1 MALTDM
7 MRQYLELKERYKD
20 TIIFYRL
27 GDFYEMFFEDA
38 VEASRVLD
46 LTLTGRDCG
55 LEERAPMCGVPYH
68 AAESYI
74 AKLIANGYKVGICEQ
89 LTPAIKNSKQ
99 LVKRDIVRIIT
110 PGTVVDESMLDG
122 KSNNYICCVYLNKNK
137 KKETNIK
144 EIAKNWQEIDEISAL
159 MQEIFAIGVSYS
171 DMSTGEFKIEEIDL
185 CGKEALIELNNILT
199 RISPKEIVLREED
212 KKVIKNC
219 KIFPNEILDRANT
232 YYDYVFDAN
241 AAQEALINQFG
252 VDEVK
257 ECGAKIGSAKA
268 ISAGALISY
277 FAETQKRSLAQIN
290 KISTLQEQKY
300 LKLDVPSRRNL
311 EITETLRDRRKK
323 GSLLWVLD
331 HTETSMGARL
341 LKNWV
346 SLPLQDEREINARL
360 DAVSDLISTFIQRQ
374 EITESFKKITDI
386 ERIAARIAY
395 GNFNPKDALSLK
407 QSAEVLPS
415 IKKLLQVYECKKMKG
430 LAEELDALE
439 DVYDLLSRAIDV
451 EAPAILAN
459 GKVIKDGYNKELDE
473 YRNAKAIADEL
484 IVKLEEKEKNET
496 GIKNLKINY
505 NKVFGYF
512 IEVTKSQVGL
522 VPFRYTRKQ
531 TTTNSER
538 YITAEL
544 KQIEDKVLGS
554 TENANELQN
563 RLFADIR
570 NYLLT
575 NLSRLQRT
583 AEIIA
588 EVDVL
593 LSLAIVAIKNNYVK
607 PKINSKIDYIKIVGG
622 RHPVVEEI
630 LKNQSFV
637 PNDTFIN
644 KDTDKSLIIT
654 GPNMA
659 GKSTYMRQVA
669 LITLLAHIGS
679 FVPASS
685 AEICLT
691 DKIFTRVGASDDL
704 AFGQS
709 TFMVEMMEVS
719 NILNNATEKSL
730 VILDEVGRGTSTF
743 DGLSIAWAVMEYISN
758 KMNIKTI
765 FSTHYHELT
774 ELEGYLKGVKNY
786 RITVKEIGEEIV
798 FLRKVVRGGA
808 NKSFGVAVAAL
819 AGLPREV
826 IQRAKDISANLE
838 NADIN
843 RKIAETNLGAIE
855 DVEQIKRSY
864 SGIIGALED
873 VDVNTL
879 TPLGAF
885 DLLVD
890 LVSKV
895 KDRR

>member
-7 MRQYLELKERYKD
+7 MQQYMQIKENYKD

-55 LEERAPMCGVPYH
+55 LAERAPMCGVPYH
-68 AAESYI
+68 SAESYI

-122 KSNNYICCVYLNKNK
+122 KSNNYICSVYLTKNQ
-137 KKETNIK
+137 KKEENIK
-144 EIAKNWQEIDEISAL
+144 EIAKNWQEIDTISLLIDEIASV
-159 MQEIFAIGVSYS
+159 GVAYS
-171 DMSTGEFKIEEIDL
+171 DMSTGEFKIEQIDL
-185 CGKEALIELNNILT
+185 SGKNALIELNNILS
-199 RISPKEIVLREED
+199 RISPKEVVVREED
-212 KKVIKNC
+212 KKIIKSS
-219 KIFPNEILDRANT
+219 KIFPNEILERINI
-232 YYDYVFDAN
+232 YYDYVFEAH
-241 AAQEALINQFG
+241 AAHEAINNQFG
-252 VDEVK
+252 EQAVK
-257 ECGAKIGSAKA
+257 ENGVKIGSAKA
-268 ISAGALISY
+268 IAAGALIAY
-277 FAETQKRSLAQIN
+277 FSETQKRSLAQIN

-311 EITETLRDRRKK
+311 EITETLRERRKR

-331 HTETSMGARL
+331 NTQTSMGARL

-346 SLPLQDEREINARL
+346 SLPLQDEKEINARL
-360 DAVSDLISTFIQRQ
+360 DAVEDMISTFIQRQ
-374 EITESFKKITDI
+374 EISESFKRITDI

-415 IKKLLQVYECKKMKG
+415 VKMLLGAYQSKKMRA
-430 LAEELDALE
+430 LYSELDTLE
-439 DVYDLLSRAIDV
+439 DVYNLLENAIDN

-459 GKVIKDGYNKELDE
+459 GKVIKDGYNSELDE
-473 YRNAKAIADEL
+473 YRNAKETADSL
-484 IVKLEEKEKNET
+484 IRNLEEKEREET

-512 IEVTKSQVGL
+512 IEVTKSQTGL

-554 TENANELQN
+554 SENAMELQN
-563 RLFADIR
+563 KLFSDVR

-575 NLSRLQRT
+575 NLARLQRT
-583 AEIIA
+583 AEVIA
-588 EVDVL
+588 EIDVL
-593 LSLAIVAIKNNYVK
+593 LSLASVAIKNNYCK
-607 PKINSKIDYIKIVGG
+607 PKINSKIDHIKILAG
-622 RHPVVEEI
+622 RHPVVEEL

-679 FVPASS
+679 FVPATS

-691 DKIFTRVGASDDL
+691 DRIFTRVGASDDL
-704 AFGQS
+704 AYGQS

-719 NILNNATEKSL
+719 NILNNATDKSL

-774 ELEGYLKGVKNY
+774 ELEGFLKGVKNY
-786 RITVKEIGEEIV
+786 RITVKEIGDEIA

-819 AGLPREV
+819 AGLPKEV
-826 IQRAKDISANLE
+826 IQRAKDISTNLE

-843 RKIAETNLGAIE
+843 RKIAETNLGVIE
-855 DVEQIKRSY
+855 DVEEIKRSY
-864 SGIIGALED
+864 SEVIGMLED

-885 DLLVD
+885 DLLVT

-895 KDRR
+895 KN

>member
-1 MALTDM
+1 M
-7 MRQYLELKERYKD
+7 
-20 TIIFYRL
+20 
-27 GDFYEMFFEDA
+27 
-38 VEASRVLD
+38 
-46 LTLTGRDCG
+46 
-55 LEERAPMCGVPYH
+55 
-68 AAESYI
+68 
-74 AKLIANGYKVGICEQ
+74 
-89 LTPAIKNSKQ
+89 
-99 LVKRDIVRIIT
+99 
-110 PGTVVDESMLDG
+110 
-122 KSNNYICCVYLNKNK
+122 
-137 KKETNIK
+137 
-144 EIAKNWQEIDEISAL
+144 
-159 MQEIFAIGVSYS
+159 
-171 DMSTGEFKIEEIDL
+171 
-185 CGKEALIELNNILT
+185 
-199 RISPKEIVLREED
+199 
-212 KKVIKNC
+212 
-219 KIFPNEILDRANT
+219 
-232 YYDYVFDAN
+232 
-241 AAQEALINQFG
+241 
-252 VDEVK
+252 
-257 ECGAKIGSAKA
+257 
-268 ISAGALISY
+268 
-277 FAETQKRSLAQIN
+277 
-290 KISTLQEQKY
+290 
-300 LKLDVPSRRNL
+300 
-311 EITETLRDRRKK
+311 
-323 GSLLWVLD
+323 
-331 HTETSMGARL
+331 
-341 LKNWV
+341 
-346 SLPLQDEREINARL
+346 
-360 DAVSDLISTFIQRQ
+360 
-374 EITESFKKITDI
+374 
-386 ERIAARIAY
+386 
-395 GNFNPKDALSLK
+395 
-407 QSAEVLPS
+407 
-415 IKKLLQVYECKKMKG
+415 
-430 LAEELDALE
+430 
-439 DVYDLLSRAIDV
+439 
-451 EAPAILAN
+451 
-459 GKVIKDGYNKELDE
+459 
-473 YRNAKAIADEL
+473 
-484 IVKLEEKEKNET
+484 
-496 GIKNLKINY
+496 
-505 NKVFGYF
+505 
-512 IEVTKSQVGL
+512 TKSQVGL

-588 EVDVL
+588 EIDVL

-895 KDRR
+895 KDRS

>member
-1 MALTDM
+1 M
-7 MRQYLELKERYKD
+7 Q
-20 TIIFYRL
+20 
-27 GDFYEMFFEDA
+27 
-38 VEASRVLD
+38 
-46 LTLTGRDCG
+46 
-55 LEERAPMCGVPYH
+55 
-68 AAESYI
+68 
-74 AKLIANGYKVGICEQ
+74 KL
-89 LTPAIKNSKQ
+89 
-99 LVKRDIVRIIT
+99 
-110 PGTVVDESMLDG
+110 
-122 KSNNYICCVYLNKNK
+122 
-137 KKETNIK
+137 
-144 EIAKNWQEIDEISAL
+144 
-159 MQEIFAIGVSYS
+159 
-171 DMSTGEFKIEEIDL
+171 
-185 CGKEALIELNNILT
+185 
-199 RISPKEIVLREED
+199 
-212 KKVIKNC
+212 
-219 KIFPNEILDRANT
+219 
-232 YYDYVFDAN
+232 
-241 AAQEALINQFG
+241 FG
-252 VDEVK
+252 
-257 ECGAKIGSAKA
+257 
-268 ISAGALISY
+268 
-277 FAETQKRSLAQIN
+277 
-290 KISTLQEQKY
+290 
-300 LKLDVPSRRNL
+300 
-311 EITETLRDRRKK
+311 
-323 GSLLWVLD
+323 
-331 HTETSMGARL
+331 
-341 LKNWV
+341 
-346 SLPLQDEREINARL
+346 
-360 DAVSDLISTFIQRQ
+360 
-374 EITESFKKITDI
+374 
-386 ERIAARIAY
+386 
-395 GNFNPKDALSLK
+395 
-407 QSAEVLPS
+407 
-415 IKKLLQVYECKKMKG
+415 
-430 LAEELDALE
+430 ELDALE
-439 DVYDLLSRAIDV
+439 DVYNLLNSAIDV
-451 EAPAILAN
+451 DAPAIMAN

-473 YRNAKAIADEL
+473 YRNAKAIAADL
-484 IVKLEEKEKNET
+484 IVKLEEAEKNET

-554 TENANELQN
+554 SEKANDLQV

-575 NLSRLQRT
+575 NLARLQKT

-588 EVDVL
+588 EIDVL
-593 LSLAIVAIKNNYVK
+593 LSFATVAIKNNYKK
-607 PKINSKIDYIKIVGG
+607 PKINSKIEHIKIVEG

-630 LKNQSFV
+630 LRNASFV
-637 PNDTFIN
+637 PNDTYIN

-669 LITLLAHIGS
+669 IITLLAHVGS
-679 FVPASS
+679 FVPARE

-691 DKIFTRVGASDDL
+691 DRIFTRVGASDDL
-704 AFGQS
+704 AYGQS

-774 ELEGYLKGVKNY
+774 ELEGFLKGVKNY
-786 RITVKEIGEEIV
+786 RITVKEIGDEIA

-843 RKIAETNLGAIE
+843 RKIAETNLGAVE
-855 DVEQIKRSY
+855 DVEKIKRSY
-864 SGIIGALED
+864 SEVIGMIED
-873 VDVNTL
+873 IDINTL
-879 TPLGAF
+879 TPLAAF
-885 DLLVD
+885 DTLTHLVQ
-890 LVSKV
+890 KV